1 MGTSSGL
8 VPIVLGIGL
17 AVVTGVAV
25 AGSRNRGGD
34 PRDSLFAFAVL
45 LIGFPIL
52 AAALY
57 LLGWSIE
64 KDRKLPPVEARL
76 ENWLTLVLALL
87 VIAPAARFA
96 WIGTFSGEDRPPWD
110 RGFSDRLSKSLVFA
124 MGSLAI
130 MVVGLLIVAVVLLIA
145 TLEPSPA
152 ILLVVATALVGLTSA
167 WAILR
172 FTAGRDTSLSTSR
185 REQLRKLS
193 AFEHADGRWQTIE
206 ISTIGRLDRSLTLKV
221 TIRLTDR
228 GMFWYVE
235 DASELVRFHRWAAN
249 HLLAPTAA
257 VHRQRLVIA
266 NLTVRAD
273 RHLEVKE
280 WNGRRAQ
287 WLQALRANRGNRPA
301 PPDQT
306 SPERVAGLVHVRYEQ
321 LNAAGLHMVIR
332 EPTTL

>member
-1 MGTSSGL
+1 MGTLSGL

-124 MGSLAI
+124 IGSLAVEEAFGI
-130 MVVGLLIVAVVLLIA
+130 RARRRSLADD
-145 TLEPSPA
+145 
-152 ILLVVATALVGLTSA
+152 
-167 WAILR
+167 
-172 FTAGRDTSLSTSR
+172 RDL
-185 REQLRKLS
+185 
-193 AFEHADGRWQTIE
+193 H
-206 ISTIGRLDRSLTLKV
+206 DRST
-221 TIRLTDR
+221 R
-228 GMFWYVE
+228 
-235 DASELVRFHRWAAN
+235 
-249 HLLAPTAA
+249 PTSHAEG
-257 VHRQRLVIA
+257 H
-266 NLTVRAD
+266 N
-273 RHLEVKE
+273 
-280 WNGRRAQ
+280 
-287 WLQALRANRGNRPA
+287 
-301 PPDQT
+301 PPDG
-306 SPERVAGLVHVRYEQ
+306 SGHVLVCGRC
-321 LNAAGLHMVIR
+321 I
-332 EPTTL
+332 